1 MTGCAA
7 VPVAETF
14 VENSFVA
21 LLRLKICASL
31 RKLLS
36 TESDFSRQDA
46 KPQSSEIFPFLFAP
60 SRLCEKY
67 FRVWLRPRRTVSFLF
82 SLRLCVFAPLRE
94 VFPSLVAA
102 TPHRILR

>member
-60 SRLCEKY
+60 
-67 FRVWLRPRRTVSFLF
+67 
-82 SLRLCVFAPLRE
+82 LRE
-94 VFPSLVAA
+94 IFPTLVAA
-102 TPHRILR
+102 TPHRILRAPGGERFLISLHEHEHDHNAGLPSAC